1 MNPKV
6 SILIPV
12 YKVSAY
18 IERCAHSLFNQT
30 FSNIEFIF
38 VNDATPDDSIEKL
51 NALIKLYPNLNQN
64 IRILHH
70 KKNIGTAEA
79 RYTALKVA
87 KGEFILFVDSDDYI
101 DTNMIEIMYNKAICE
116 NADIVVSD
124 MFIEFKSKSIKFNDY
139 LPSNKEDQ
147 LRNII
152 SNQKSTPS
160 LCNKLVK
167 KTIYQSPLIFH
178 AHNMSYMEDR
188 YMCFRIYYLAD
199 IIVKINQPFYHYIK
213 YNSYS
218 STKTINSNHFTSM
231 IYFWKSLEEFLQEN
245 KNFDK
250 FADTVNLFK
259 IKDKSKLML
268 STNSIS
274 LQKKYAHIFSNE
286 ESLVFSKLKEGEKLI
301 LFFIRNKMFIAAQLL
316 RKVFLIKTIL
326 INTFIK

>member
-6 SILIPV
+6 SILIPI
-12 YKVSAY
+12 YNVSAY
-18 IERCAHSLFNQT
+18 IEKCAHSLFKQT
-30 FSNIEFIF
+30 FSDIEFVF

-51 NALIKLYPNLNQN
+51 NAIIKIYPTLNKN

-79 RYTALKVA
+79 RYTALKAA

-101 DTNMIEIMYNKAICE
+101 DANMVEIMYNKAICK

-124 MFIEFKSKSIKFNDY
+124 MLIEFKSKSINFNDY
-139 LPSNKEDQ
+139 LPTKKEDQ

-167 KTIYQSPLIFH
+167 KTLYQSPIIFH

-188 YMCFRIYYLAD
+188 YICFRIYYLANN
-199 IIVKINQPFYHYIK
+199 IVKINQPFYHYIK

-231 IYFWKSLEEFLQEN
+231 IYFWESLEEFLHEN
-245 KNFDK
+245 NNFEK

-274 LQKKYAHIFSNE
+274 LQKKYAQIYCHE
-286 ESLVFSKLKEGEKLI
+286 ESLVFSKLKDGEKLI
-301 LFFIRNKMFIAAQLL
+301 LFFLRNKMFIAAQLL
-316 RKVFLIKTIL
+316 RKVFLIKTLL
-326 INTFIK
+326 INTVTK